1 MEWLKASILLPLIS
15 HITTILPQPKGVTI
29 VRILHTAD
37 WHLGKTVNEVP
48 MIEDQ
53 RHYLHSLIDEVKG
66 KGIDAVIMA
75 GDLYDR
81 SLPPKEAVTLANEI
95 LTRMIRELGVP
106 VLAIAGNH
114 DSNERVE
121 YGSQLLSLSGLY
133 IEGTVK
139 PIPRKI
145 RIGDANFFL
154 APFGDPL
161 HVRHVLQNKDI
172 HDMEDVARAQ
182 VALMKEDMDM
192 AELNVLIAHGYVVN
206 GLDGMEARSDSER
219 PLTIGT
225 AEHVPVELLDCFDYV
240 ALGHLHMAQK
250 VRSERVR
257 YSGSIL
263 KYSKSECRHKKQ
275 ASIVT
280 LEKDRL
286 EVEPIYIEPLHD
298 MRTVRGS
305 FQELLQSHSDDY
317 LFFELEDT
325 GVIMDPMNRLRQ
337 KYPHAMG
344 LEYVGHVRENRTA
357 FQTNPDDLRK
367 VSLPDLFKDFYQHY
381 LEKDLN
387 EKQMQIVMD
396 TYRKVEESSR

>member
-1 MEWLKASILLPLIS
+1 M
-15 HITTILPQPKGVTI
+15 
-29 VRILHTAD
+29 RILHTAD
-37 WHLGKTVNEVP
+37 WHLGKVVNEVS

-81 SLPPKEAVTLANEI
+81 SLPPKEAVSLANEI
-95 LTRMIRELGVP
+95 LTRIISELGVP

-133 IEGTVK
+133 IEGTIK
-139 PIPRKI
+139 PTTRKI
-145 RIGDANFFL
+145 RLGGVNFFL

-161 HVRHVLQNKDI
+161 QVRHVLQDASI
-172 HDMEDVARAQ
+172 RDMEDVARAQ
-182 VALMKEDMDM
+182 IALMKQELDP
-192 AELNVLIAHGYVVN
+192 AEQNVLIAHGYVVS
-206 GLDGMEARSDSER
+206 GLDGGEERSDSER

-250 VRSERVR
+250 VKSEKVR

-263 KYSKSECRHKKQ
+263 KYSKSECRHRKQ

-280 LEKDRL
+280 LEKNRL
-286 EVEPIYIEPLHD
+286 EIEPVYITPLRD
-298 MRTVRGS
+298 MRTVRGT
-305 FQELLQSHSDDY
+305 FADLLQGRSDDY
-317 LFFELEDT
+317 LFFELEDA
-325 GVIMDPMNRLRQ
+325 GVIMDPMNRLRH

-344 LEYVGHVRENRTA
+344 LEYVNHVQQERSA
-357 FQTNPDDLRK
+357 FVTNPDEIK
-367 VSLPDLFKDFYQHY
+367 ASTLPELFNDFYQHY
-381 LEKDLN
+381 LQKDLDD
-387 EKQMQIVMD
+387 QQLQIVLD
-396 TYRKVEESSR
+396 TYRKVEDSNR

>member
-1 MEWLKASILLPLIS
+1 M
-15 HITTILPQPKGVTI
+15 
-29 VRILHTAD
+29 RILHTAD
-37 WHLGKTVNEVP
+37 WHLGKVVNEVS

-81 SLPPKEAVTLANEI
+81 SLPPKEAVSLANEI
-95 LTRMIRELGVP
+95 LTRMIAELGVP
-106 VLAIAGNH
+106 VLVIAGNH

-139 PIPRKI
+139 PVPRKI
-145 RIGDANFFL
+145 QLDGVNFFL

-161 HVRHVLQNKDI
+161 QVRHVLQDPEI
-172 HDMEDVARAQ
+172 RDMEDVARAQ
-182 VALMKEDMDM
+182 VTLMKQELDP
-192 AELNVLIAHGYVVN
+192 AEQNVLIAHGYVVS
-206 GLDGMEARSDSER
+206 GLDGGEERSDSER
-219 PLTIGT
+219 LLTIGT

-240 ALGHLHMAQK
+240 ALGHLHMAQNVK
-250 VRSERVR
+250 SEKVR

-286 EVEPIYIEPLHD
+286 EVEPVYINPLRD
-298 MRTVRGS
+298 MRTVRGT
-305 FQELLQSHSDDY
+305 FADLLQGRSDDY
-317 LFFELEDT
+317 LFFELEDE
-325 GVIMDPMNRLRQ
+325 GIILDPMNRLRQ

-344 LEYVGHVRENRTA
+344 LEYVNQVQQQRTA
-357 FQTNPDDLRK
+357 FQTKPTDLK
-367 VSLPDLFKDFYQHY
+367 AVTLPELFNDFYQHY
-381 LEKDLN
+381 LKKDLD
-387 EKQMQIVMD
+387 EQQMQIVRD